1 MGEGTRKLHVGA
13 EATAPT
19 APHATPPV
27 EPGDARTGPARFW
40 RTHRWRAVVA
50 VALSLLGH
58 FAVGP
63 FSIFPSGPSIEIKDQ
78 DGELTIP
85 IESLQSGLEETPP
98 KVPAPPPTST
108 GTTSVPPV
116 KGPNPADAGRD
127 HEAPDASFD
136 AAVPTFVM
144 DAAPGAAG
152 DGGEPVDGSSD
163 GAPTLDE
170 AGIALGGVDGG
181 ATGPATGRD
190 PQAILGGAA
199 SVSAGPNNVTVLV
212 NMAVIKLHSSASRL
226 QPILAAIPQWRQ
238 FMVGSTIDPLRDCDW
253 LLIMGPSLVNTEKD
267 AVFVHYSAPDSVID
281 TAIGTISKT
290 YPKGGPMDVGVPK
303 VKAWRAY
310 ADNAERVFL
319 RPSPHVAVIVP
330 ATHATQFARV
340 LVANPLTPHIRP
352 GEAVSVRAL
361 RPGGSINLI
370 PQSISE
376 LRMWVVPRFGDGGA
390 DVYAEGDCPDA
401 AAAATAVADVKD
413 TIQKKNSFGVRLVT
427 AGLFNNVDVTSDGP
441 MLKAHLSASK
451 DQIDAVLGLVAGQV
465 GATLPPPTPSPA
477 PSASP

>member
-1 MGEGTRKLHVGA
+1 MGEGTRKVHVGA
-13 EATAPT
+13 QATAPT

-40 RTHRWRAVVA
+40 KTHRLRVVVA
-50 VALSLLGH
+50 VLLSLIGH
-58 FAVGP
+58 FTVGP
-63 FSIFPSGPSIEIKDQ
+63 FSFFPSGPSIEIKDQ
-78 DGELTIP
+78 EGELTIP
-85 IESLQSGLEETPP
+85 IDLLQAGLEDEPPQTPE
-98 KVPAPPPTST
+98 PPPTGA
-108 GTTSVPPV
+108 GTTAVPPV
-116 KGPNPADAGRD
+116 KGPNSADAGRD
-127 HEAPDASFD
+127 REAPDAEVD
-136 AAVPTFVM
+136 AAVAASTL
-144 DAAPGAAG
+144 DAGG
-152 DGGEPVDGSSD
+152 SERDGGEPVDGSSD

-181 ATGPATGRD
+181 AAGPATGRD
-190 PQAILGGAA
+190 ARGILGGAA
-199 SVSAGPNNVTVLV
+199 SVSAGADLVTVFV
-212 NMAVIKLHSSASRL
+212 NMQVIRSHPEGARL
-226 QPILAAIPQWRQ
+226 QPILAAIPQWKQ
-238 FMVGSTIDPLRDCDW
+238 FMVGSSIDPLRDCDW
-253 LLIMGPSLVNTEKD
+253 LLIMGPSLLNTEKD
-267 AVFVHYSAPDSVID
+267 AVFVHYSAPDTVID
-281 TAIGTISKT
+281 TAIGTISKA

-340 LVANPLTPHIRP
+340 LVANPIVPRIRP
-352 GEAVSVRAL
+352 GEAVSIRAL

-376 LRMWVVPRFGDGGA
+376 LRIWVVPRNADGGA
-390 DVYAEGDCPDA
+390 DVYAEGDCPDPA
-401 AAAATAVADVKD
+401 AASAAAVDIRD

-427 AGLFNNVDVTSDGP
+427 AGLFNSVDVTTDGP

-451 DQIDAVLGLVAGQV
+451 EQIDAVLGLVAGQV

-477 PSASP
+477 PSATP

>member
-1 MGEGTRKLHVGA
+1 MGEETRKVHVGA

-19 APHATPPV
+19 APHATPPA

-40 RTHRWRAVVA
+40 KTHRLRVVVA
-50 VALSLLGH
+50 AALSLIGH

-63 FSIFPSGPSIEIKDQ
+63 FSFFPSGPSIEIKDQ

-85 IESLQSGLEETPP
+85 IDVIQGGLEDEPP
-98 KVPAPPPTST
+98 KTPEPPPTSA
-108 GTTSVPPV
+108 GTTAAPPL
-116 KGPNPADAGRD
+116 KGPDPADAGRD
-127 HEAPDASFD
+127 HEAPDAAFD
-136 AAVPTFVM
+136 AAVATSIF
-144 DAAPGAAG
+144 DAGAGVAL

-163 GAPTLDE
+163 GAPTDE

-181 ATGPATGRD
+181 VAGPATGRD

-199 SVSAGPNNVTVLV
+199 AVSAGPNNVTVLV
-212 NMAVIKLHSSASRL
+212 NMQVIKTHPTAPRL

-238 FMVGSTIDPLRDCDW
+238 FMAGSLIDPMRDCDW
-253 LLIMGPSLVNTEKD
+253 LLIMGPSLINTEKD
-267 AVFVHYSAPDSVID
+267 AVFVHYSAPDAVVD

-290 YPKGGPMDVGVPK
+290 YAKGGPMDVGVPK

-330 ATHATQFARV
+330 ATHATQFAKV
-340 LVANPLTPHIRP
+340 LVANPLTPHLRP
-352 GEAVSVRAL
+352 GEAVSLRAL

-376 LRMWVVPRFGDGGA
+376 LRLWVVPRDADGGA
-390 DVYAEGDCPDA
+390 DVYAEGDCPDPA
-401 AAAATAVADVKD
+401 AAAAAAIDVKD

-427 AGLFNNVDVTSDGP
+427 AGLFNNVEVISDGP
-441 MLKAHLSASK
+441 MLKAHLSASR
-451 DQIDAVLGLVAGQV
+451 DQIDAVLGLVASQL
-465 GATLPPPTPSPA
+465 GATLPPPPTAPA
-477 PSASP
+477 PSSSH